1 MEMFSIKKI
10 VCMCLFL
17 AVLFPIQGA
26 KNKKEKRSIVRIET
40 NMGTMKVALFD
51 DTPLHRDNFLKL
63 AESGFYDG
71 LLFHRVIKD
80 FMIQA
85 GDPESRNASRDAK
98 LGEGNNG
105 YIIPPEFDLPY
116 LYHWRGALAAAREPD
131 EVNPD
136 QYSSGCQFY
145 IVWGKKFNPAPL
157 DKIEYQLAEKGI
169 GMTKQMRDDYEMRGG
184 CPHLDGSYTV
194 FGEIIEGLSIVKKVQ
209 MVQTDE
215 RDRPLED
222 VVILRMKVE
231 KKSKECR

>member
-1 MEMFSIKKI
+1 MRKIFCLLFFFSF
-10 VCMCLFL
+10 LFS
-17 AVLFPIQGA
+17 AMGA
-26 KNKKEKRSIVRIET
+26 KKKKEKRAVVRIET
-40 NMGTMKVALFD
+40 NMGTMRVALFD

-71 LLFHRVIKD
+71 LLFHRVIRD

-85 GDPESRNASRDAK
+85 GDPDSRNAGREVK
-98 LGEGNNG
+98 LGEGSNG
-105 YIIPPEFDLPY
+105 YVIHPEFDLPY
-116 LYHWRGALAAAREPD
+116 LYHWRGTLAAAREPD

-145 IVWGKKFNPAPL
+145 IVWGKKFRPAPL
-157 DKIEYQLAEKGI
+157 DKVEYQLAEKGI
-169 GMTKQMRDDYEMRGG
+169 GMTNQMRHDYEMRGG

-194 FGEIIEGLSIVKKVQ
+194 FGEIIEGLSIVEQIQ

-215 RDRPLED
+215 RDRPMED

-231 KKSKECR
+231 KKSKDCR

>member
-1 MEMFSIKKI
+1 M
-10 VCMCLFL
+10 
-17 AVLFPIQGA
+17 
-26 KNKKEKRSIVRIET
+26 VRIET

-71 LLFHRVIKD
+71 LLFHRVIED

-85 GDPESRNASRDAK
+85 GDPESRNAPREAK

-145 IVWGKKFNPAPL
+145 IVWGKKFKPAPL
-157 DKIEYQLAEKGI
+157 DKVEYQLAEKGI
-169 GMTKQMRDDYEMRGG
+169 GMSKQQRDDYEMRGG

-194 FGEIIEGLSIVKKVQ
+194 FGEIIEGLPIVEQ
-209 MVQTDE
+209 IQAVQTDE

-222 VVILRMKVE
+222 VVILGMKVE
-231 KKSKECR
+231 KKSKNRR

>member
-1 MEMFSIKKI
+1 MRNILCF
-10 VCMCLFL
+10 LFL
-17 AVLFPIQGA
+17 FLLAFQIQGA
-26 KNKKEKRSIVRIET
+26 KKKEKRSVVRIET

-71 LLFHRVIKD
+71 LLFHRVIED

-85 GDPESRNASRDAK
+85 GDPESRNAPREAK

-145 IVWGKKFNPAPL
+145 IVWGKKFKPAPL

-169 GMTKQMRDDYEMRGG
+169 GMSKQQRDDYEMRGG

-194 FGEIIEGLSIVKKVQ
+194 FGEIIEGLPIVEQ
-209 MVQTDE
+209 IQAVQTDE
-215 RDRPLED
+215 RARPLED
-222 VVILRMKVE
+222 VVILGMKVE
-231 KKSKECR
+231 KKSKNRR